1 MNRDFFIRDQADNLA
16 YILCK
21 YSLPEPHR
29 KALSFLHLKFW
40 IEANLGKKQ
49 KNTKQEL
56 QQQLAAVTYVQSHF
70 AMPVYHEN
78 PLQTLKAEISKE
90 INSEKKA

>member
-1 MNRDFFIRDQADNLA
+1 MQ
-16 YILCK
+16 
-21 YSLPEPHR
+21 
-29 KALSFLHLKFW
+29 LKFCK
-40 IEANLGKKQ
+40 EANSGKKQ

-90 INSEKKA
+90 INSENKA